1 MPIRKFIKHLFS
13 PQRPTHPAIIANNMI
28 SVAADKDLPVRDC
41 EFVVFDTELT
51 GLNLRKDEIISI
63 GAVRIKNLRICFE
76 DTFYALIKPQGKLH
90 TASTLI
96 HRITPGELL
105 GAGPIVEV
113 LPRFIDFC
121 GGAFLVGHHVSLD
134 LGFVNRACENYLGG
148 VIQSSSLDTMLLSMA
163 YKAALDGPYFDHRE
177 KQGAY
182 KLSSLSEEFHL
193 PKFPEHNA
201 FQDALQTAYL
211 FIYLIRKMRPGDTG
225 TVNDYLKM
233 KGKRNN

>member
-1 MPIRKFIKHLFS
+1 MPIRKFIKHFFS
-13 PQRPTHPAIIANNMI
+13 SDKPAHPAIIANNMI
-28 SVAADKDLPVRDC
+28 SVAADKEMPVRDC

-76 DTFYALIKPQGKLH
+76 DAFYALIKPQGRLH

-96 HRITPGELL
+96 HRITPGELQN
-105 GAGPIVEV
+105 AEPIVEV
-113 LPRFIDFC
+113 LPRFIDYC
-121 GGAFLVGHHVSLD
+121 GGAFLVGHHVTLD
-134 LGFVNRACENYLGG
+134 LGFVNRACQNYLGG
-148 VIQSSSLDTMLLSMA
+148 VIQSSSLDTMRLAMA
-163 YKAALDGPYFDHRE
+163 YKASANGPYFDHRE
-177 KQGAY
+177 KQDSY
-182 KLSSLSEEFHL
+182 RLSSLSEEFNL

-211 FIYLIRKMRPGDTG
+211 FIYLIRKMPYKDTG
-225 TVNDYLKM
+225 TVNDYLKI